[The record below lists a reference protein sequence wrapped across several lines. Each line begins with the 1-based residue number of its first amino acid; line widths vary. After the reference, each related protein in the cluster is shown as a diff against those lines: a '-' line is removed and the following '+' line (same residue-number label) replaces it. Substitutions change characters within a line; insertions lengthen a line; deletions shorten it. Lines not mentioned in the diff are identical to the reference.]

1 MVKIQYPESM
11 IITIS
16 VICIVAGII
25 VFILWIRN
33 KVIVKGDMK
42 MKKTMV
48 IKWKRNLVQENKQL
62 ISKSR

>member
-1 MVKIQYPESM
+1 M